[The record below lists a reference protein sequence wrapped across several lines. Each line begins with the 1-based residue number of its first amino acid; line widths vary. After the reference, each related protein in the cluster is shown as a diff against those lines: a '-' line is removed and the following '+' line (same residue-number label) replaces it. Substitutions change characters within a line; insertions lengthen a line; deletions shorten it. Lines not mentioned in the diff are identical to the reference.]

1 MQEDEESIP
10 KDFINEIFDNLQDI
24 PPEIMEIV
32 DEYFLKC
39 YNKHSYERYT
49 ILLCCKI
56 EHEVT
61 DEGILRVYR

>member
-1 MQEDEESIP
+1 M
-10 KDFINEIFDNLQDI
+10 NT
-24 PPEIMEIV
+24 
-32 DEYFLKC
+32 FLKC

-61 DEGILRVYR
+61 DEGILRVYTCNKCNKNFKIKEYNEDWNYN

>member
-1 MQEDEESIP
+1 M
-10 KDFINEIFDNLQDI
+10 NT
-24 PPEIMEIV
+24 
-32 DEYFLKC
+32 FLKC

-61 DEGILRVYR
+61 DEGTCGVQLSDGGILRVYTCNKCNRNFKSKEYNEDRNYN

>member
-1 MQEDEESIP
+1 M
-10 KDFINEIFDNLQDI
+10 NT
-24 PPEIMEIV
+24 
-32 DEYFLKC
+32 FLKC

-61 DEGILRVYR
+61 DGGILRVYTCNKCNRNFKIKEYNEDRNYN